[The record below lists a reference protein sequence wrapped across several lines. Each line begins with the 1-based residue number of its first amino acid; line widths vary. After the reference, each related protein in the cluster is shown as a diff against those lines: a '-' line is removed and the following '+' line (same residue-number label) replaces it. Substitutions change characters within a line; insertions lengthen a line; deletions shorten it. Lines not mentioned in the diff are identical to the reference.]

1 MASEVAFPSLADI
14 EYQVAHISDN
24 QGPDVLAAFSVNFA
38 LACTAV
44 ILRLAA
50 RKACKVKLLADDY
63 FVLAALVRCVSD
75 IHCMELMID

>member
-1 MASEVAFPSLADI
+1 MASEVTFPSPADI
-14 EYQVAHISDN
+14 EYQVAHISDD
-24 QGPDVLAAFSVNFA
+24 QGPDVLAAFSVNFT

-63 FVLAALVRCVSD
+63 FVLAALVRCISD
-75 IHCMELMID
+75 IHCMELMLS